1 MTDAVSVYCRSG
13 EHLRGL
19 WCRPY
24 EATHAGTGQDCTI
37 MIQHRSCALCSKF
50 EFRVAPAE

>member
-24 EATHAGTGQDCTI
+24 EATHAGTGQDCII